1 MPSLRQSVF
10 RNPLGSSSLDFDL
23 FWCFSLASNQ
33 SQYQHYSSAK
43 ECQVTQ
49 TNGQRQVYYSLKVY
63 CLLTDH
69 VYVLCRL
76 SLPIFPLLALMV
88 EKLKIHTP
96 VSEQVS
102 MVCEICDASSHG
114 NFMLLCSSLAISYL
128 VSGEKEKRRTSC
140 SRGA

>member
-1 MPSLRQSVF
+1 M
-10 RNPLGSSSLDFDL
+10 L
-23 FWCFSLASNQ
+23 FFGL
-33 SQYQHYSSAK
+33 K
-43 ECQVTQ
+43 PVTIS
-49 TNGQRQVYYSLKVY
+49 TLFKWKGVSGNSDKWPKAG
-63 CLLTDH
+63 LLFIKDVVCGDGICH
-69 VYVLCRL
+69 VYMLCRL
-76 SLPIFPLLALMV
+76 SLPIFPLLAMLV

-128 VSGEKEKRRTSC
+128 VSGEKKKRRTNC

>member
-1 MPSLRQSVF
+1 M
-10 RNPLGSSSLDFDL
+10 L
-23 FWCFSLASNQ
+23 FFGL
-33 SQYQHYSSAK
+33 K
-43 ECQVTQ
+43 PVTIS
-49 TNGQRQVYYSLKVY
+49 TLFKWKGVSGNSDKWPKAG
-63 CLLTDH
+63 LLFIKDVVCGDGICH
-69 VYVLCRL
+69 VYMLCRL

-128 VSGEKEKRRTSC
+128 VSGEKKKRRTNC